1 MISATRSIHV
11 QYKGGK
17 ILKSTCILNCE
28 QINMHIESV
37 HFKLVAK
44 VAGDLSKFED
54 YAFTGNSIFL
64 VRLFGIIS
72 QTLKLACK
80 FIQSINK

>member
-37 HFKLVAK
+37 HFNLVAK
-44 VAGDLSKFED
+44 VAVDLSKFED
-54 YAFTGNSIFL
+54 QTFSWKQYIFGKVVWHHL
-64 VRLFGIIS
+64 TS
-72 QTLKLACK
+72 T
-80 FIQSINK
+80 